1 MACAQGDGARL
12 HDEETGRGHPIILVR
27 EFGAD
32 HREWESQVRCLSCEY
47 RCVTFC
53 ARGYP
58 PADVPPQGA
67 LAEAAAHSP
76 TRIQLRR
83 QDPRGW
89 AEHVQHLRGHS
100 PEGSART
107 PQFHQGGR
115 DPVQAWEA

>member
-1 MACAQGDGARL
+1 M
-12 HDEETGRGHPIILVR
+12 
-27 EFGAD
+27 
-32 HREWESQVRCLSCEY
+32 RCFSREY
-47 RCVTFC
+47 RCVTVC

-58 PADVPPQGA
+58 PADVPTRGA

-89 AEHVQHLRGHS
+89 AEQVEHMPGHS

-107 PQFHQGGR
+107 PRFHQGGR
-115 DPVQAWEA
+115 DPVQVWEA